1 MASTDL
7 SQRSAPAP
15 DRSMATIMI
24 AASVILALSFGV
36 RSIFGGVIGPLS
48 AEFGWPRET
57 YSLSLAI
64 QNLVWGLAQPLF
76 GAIADRYGDRKALWI
91 GFACYLLG
99 MALAVIGTTPLAQH
113 LGTGLLIG
121 MGISGTAFG
130 IVLSVVGR
138 AAPEAKRS
146 QYLGFATAAGSLG
159 QVALP
164 PLTAW
169 LLQEYD
175 WRTALIVLTVLLLPM
190 AVCIPFLRAGGRPPA
205 PSGAAATSAGT
216 GMGAG
221 ADDPGLGEVLTR
233 AFGHTSYVLLTI
245 GFFVCGFHLAFI
257 SIHFPAF
264 VAERCGDPALGLQA
278 LTLVGA
284 TNIIGTILAGQ
295 LGAWLPKPYLLSGI
309 YALRALLI
317 TVFISF
323 PITPTSVILFSLA
336 IGPLWLSTVPLTS
349 GLVVGM
355 FGPKHMG
362 TLYGFVF
369 LSHQL
374 GSFVGVW
381 LGGWLYDATGSY
393 DIVWKAAIALGV
405 FSAIIHLPV
414 RERSWTAKPVLV
426 T

>member
-1 MASTDL
+1 MPS
-7 SQRSAPAP
+7 SAPN
-15 DRSMATIMI
+15 S
-24 AASVILALSFGV
+24 AASRADVTSMTTILIAGSIILALSFGI
-36 RSIFGGVIGPLS
+36 RSIFGGIITPLS

-64 QNLVWGLAQPLF
+64 QNLAWGLAQPLF
-76 GAIADRYGDRKALWI
+76 GAIADRYGDRKALWL
-91 GFACYLLG
+91 GFFCYLAG
-99 MALAVIGTTPLAQH
+99 MGLAVVGMTPFAQH
-113 LGTGLLIG
+113 MGSGLLIG
-121 MGISGTAFG
+121 MGIAGTAFG

-146 QYLGFATAAGSLG
+146 QYLGYATAAGSLG
-159 QVALP
+159 QVVLP
-164 PLTAW
+164 PIAAW
-169 LLQEYD
+169 LLTNYD
-175 WRTALIVLTVLLLPM
+175 WRVTLIVLTVMLLPM
-190 AVCIPFLRAGGRPPA
+190 AVCIPFLKANA
-205 PSGAAATSAGT
+205 PTPGSDGEAQAASQAQ
-216 GMGAG
+216 
-221 ADDPGLGEVLTR
+221 DEPGLGAVLAR
-233 AFGHTSYVLLTI
+233 AFGYPSYLFLTL

-295 LGAWLPKPYLLSGI
+295 LGAWLPKQYLLSGI
-309 YALRALLI
+309 YALRALVI
-317 TVFISF
+317 VIFISN
-323 PITPTSVILFSLA
+323 PITPLSVILFSLA

-349 GLVVGM
+349 GLVVAM

-374 GSFVGVW
+374 GSFTGVW

-393 DIVWKAAIALGV
+393 DIVWKVAIALGV
-405 FSAIIHLPV
+405 LSAIVHLPV
-414 RERSWTAKPVLV
+414 RERIWTPRQRAAV
-426 T
+426 